1 MLEFTGETERE
12 RERDRVGWPK
22 VTQVGDD
29 DGPEPKTES
38 RNSQMKNAN
47 NKRKVRWKII
57 WENKIKKHKTRNMS
71 CVDRR
76 EQVEVN
82 VWRSAT
88 PDPSSAIWKT
98 NREKPELLATGEAL
112 TKTEKLRSYLQ
123 KLEQL
128 KVAKRRKKMSSGKIN
143 EFSLGV
149 SRGVRRAND
158 PQTELLITC
167 KLSKNI

>member
-1 MLEFTGETERE
+1 
-12 RERDRVGWPK
+12 
-22 VTQVGDD
+22 
-29 DGPEPKTES
+29 
-38 RNSQMKNAN
+38 
-47 NKRKVRWKII
+47 
-57 WENKIKKHKTRNMS
+57 MS

-149 SRGVRRAND
+149 SRESGELMTHKLNYLLHANYLK
-158 PQTELLITC
+158 TYRKWSVKIEITLTWF
-167 KLSKNI
+167 KP